1 MCLFICWGLFVIN
14 NGLLVDLVKPQVL
27 WCIIDRSEQV
37 SSDALVQRYMFH
49 KVNGITPMTTH
60 VQLSLKVAKLD
71 A

>member
-1 MCLFICWGLFVIN
+1 M
-14 NGLLVDLVKPQVL
+14 DLVKPQVL